1 MRARLFPDAIWPR
14 QADIKGSEIKGPWRM
29 ITGLV
34 PVAMMSLPSL
44 FSWDVEDGEVYLL
57 YVGSGKDDVRIDGH
71 D

>member
-1 MRARLFPDAIWPR
+1 
-14 QADIKGSEIKGPWRM
+14 M